1 MAEDK
6 KSTPSFGSG
15 ITSIAGQLYNL
26 EGSERTRRSTAGQL
40 LQTGVDLAS
49 NYFALAEET
58 KNNFLASYDP
68 DIYEVELLPKEAR
81 ADYTNFAQEL
91 KNVVSE
97 NSALAGKFAANPGSV
112 QYKEAVQNIEDAKGQ
127 LEDAY
132 KGYTEYQAI
141 REKLLAN
148 RNLLMTGDP
157 VKDAMYNS
165 IISEEGYKNLVPT
178 ADGLM
183 YKDPGQDGKLIPIN
197 EIGLPDLKNPE
208 LGTIA
213 INSIY
218 VAPNNLGTKGTSE
231 DIARRT
237 IRNSATQITNNPAAS
252 KEIMFYGI
260 DGEPDT
266 RYADYYIMNKAAA
279 GEDGYAG
286 IVFTDGSGNVLTA
299 AQVDKNNDGTIS
311 VEEKAGLTVNQE
323 AFDAKFRELQMNT
336 DPTFVRDYTAGL
348 NNFLIN
354 VGMDQYNEGLS
365 KRKTNTKSILPI
377 ESNLKLQ
384 AFDNNSKIENIEIIE
399 RPDGGYLKK
408 AGDKWYEVKTPGE
421 KVDVGGADGYDINYW
436 RTQVYGLSKI
446 EGVTSTTTSQEELD
460 KIKEKEE
467 KVNPDDLFKGLTERG
482 WNPSKNPA
490 SQEPLNPG
498 DILFNYGSDKFVIN
512 TLRRE
517 YGDEV
522 YGPDKLKFD
531 FESTGTLGDEVTV
544 FFGDNSKSFKF
555 DSYEDEDELEAK
567 KMQTWM
573 RNQVRE
579 ATGQVDEAQALYDKY
594 TTTK

>member
-26 EGSERTRRSTAGQL
+26 EGPERTRRSTAGQL
-40 LQTGVDLAS
+40 LQTGANLAS

-97 NSALAGKFAANPGSV
+97 NSALAGKFAANPGSA

-148 RNLLMTGDP
+148 RNLLMAGDP

-183 YKDPGQDGKLIPIN
+183 YKDPGQGGKLIPIN
-197 EIGLPDLKNPE
+197 EIGSPDLKNPE

-218 VAPNNLGTKGTSE
+218 VAPNNLGAKGTSE

-237 IRNSATQITNNPAAS
+237 VRNSATQITNNPAAS

-266 RYADYYIMNKAAA
+266 RYADYYIMSKAA
-279 GEDGYAG
+279 GGDKDYAN
-286 IVFTDGSGNVLTA
+286 IVITDSNGNILDFEA
-299 AQVDKNNDGTIS
+299 IDKNNDGTIS
-311 VEEKAGLTVNQE
+311 AEEKAGLIFNQE
-323 AFDAKFRELQMNT
+323 AFDAKFKELQMNT

-354 VGMDQYNEGLS
+354 VGMDQYNEGLL
-365 KRKTNTKSILPI
+365 KRKTNTKSTLPA
-377 ESNLKLQ
+377 ESRLKLE
-384 AFDNNSKIENIEIIE
+384 AFDNNSKIENIKIIE

-408 AGDKWYEVKTPGE
+408 EGDKWYEVKTPGE

-446 EGVTSTTTSQEELD
+446 EGVTSTTSKEELD
-460 KIKEKEE
+460 EIKAKEE
-467 KVNPDDLFKGLTERG
+467 QVNPDNLFGGLTEFG
-482 WNPSKNPA
+482 WSPSSNPSGIGEGN
-490 SQEPLNPG
+490 
-498 DILFNYGSDKFVIN
+498 ILFNYGDQDFVIK
-512 TLRRE
+512 TLTDE
-517 YGDEV
+517 YGQQE
-522 YGPDKLKFD
+522 YGPNKTKFTFDEAGTIEDKVVVCFGKNNCKTFEFD
-531 FESTGTLGDEVTV
+531 NMGQKDAKEAQRLQKWMRGQVRDTQ
-544 FFGDNSKSFKF
+544 K
-555 DSYEDEDELEAK
+555 DEDK
-567 KMQTWM
+567 NVKT
-573 RNQVRE
+573 QVNK
-579 ATGQVDEAQALYDKY
+579 LSIIHN
-594 TTTK
+594 